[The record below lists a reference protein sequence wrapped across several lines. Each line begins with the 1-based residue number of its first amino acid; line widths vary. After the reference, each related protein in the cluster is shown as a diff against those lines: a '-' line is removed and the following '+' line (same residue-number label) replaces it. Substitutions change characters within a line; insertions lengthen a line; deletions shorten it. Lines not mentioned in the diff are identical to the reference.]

1 MNESNQ
7 PITRPGLDA
16 SFVVPIYND
25 GHLAHAFCEEFAR
38 VMAGYYGTSRVGERA
53 EVIFVDDGS
62 INDSWAHLQRVTG
75 EFDFARAVCLSR
87 NFGQHVAISCGYQYA
102 SGEYTGMLNVDMQD
116 PPDQIP
122 VQLDHLKSHS
132 VDIVLG
138 LYDQRAAPLS
148 QRLQSAGFNWVLNKL
163 TGTETPLNTATLRI
177 MNRPFR
183 EAYNRLTE
191 KQRYI
196 PALETWLGFRR
207 AYLPIHSQPR
217 RDGRSSYNFR
227 KRLAMAITAVVSFSD
242 VPMRI
247 GVVIG
252 LLIGFVGFLLALRL
266 IVGKLLI
273 GDYQPGYT
281 STVCL
286 ILLLGGVQIVFTGIA
301 SLYIGQIQREVQNRP
316 LFVVRET
323 CGVGLAEE
331 PCSRSAAGGDST
343 GKDGPG
349 VRRGAC

>member
-1 MNESNQ
+1 MNESSQ
-7 PITRPGLDA
+7 PQTRPGLDA

-25 GHLAHAFCEEFAR
+25 GQLAHAFCEEFAR
-38 VMAGYYGTSRVGERA
+38 VMARYYGTSRVGERA
-53 EVIFVDDGS
+53 EIIFVDDGS
-62 INDSWAHLQRVTG
+62 VNDSWAHLQRVASQ
-75 EFDFARAVCLSR
+75 FDFVRAVCLSR

-122 VQLDHLKSHS
+122 VQLDHLKSHD

-138 LYDQRAAPLS
+138 LYDHRSAPLF
-148 QRLQSAGFNWVLNKL
+148 QRVQSAGFNWVLNKL
-163 TGTETPLNTATLRI
+163 TGTEVPLNMATLRI
-177 MNRPFR
+177 MNRQFR

-196 PALETWLGFRR
+196 PALESWLGFRR
-207 AYLPIHSQPR
+207 AYLPIRSQPR
-217 RDGRSSYNFR
+217 REGRSSYHLR
-227 KRLAMAITAVVSFSD
+227 KRLSMAATAVVSFSD
-242 VPMRI
+242 MPMRV
-247 GVVIG
+247 GVVVG
-252 LLIGFVGFLLALRL
+252 LCIGFIGFLLALGL
-266 IVGKLLI
+266 IVGKLLFA
-273 GDYQPGYT
+273 DYQPGYT

-286 ILLLGGVQIVFTGIA
+286 ILLLGGAQIVFTGIA

-323 CGVGLAEE
+323 CGVGLEE
-331 PCSRSAAGGDST
+331 ELCAPSGTGRDSLQIAGSA
-343 GKDGPG
+343 